1 MKTLITILVLF
12 LAVPVFAEPL
22 DLTDINKWEV
32 LNHEHPIQGI
42 CKVTVRHP
50 EVKVVQFYV
59 VSQNGRVLGY
69 RYFKDELFLYV
80 YEDGFVR
87 KPVPPE
93 SIQEIKDDI
102 NQYLPKPEPKP
113 EDRNDAL

>member
-1 MKTLITILVLF
+1 MKTLIVMLVLF
-12 LAVPVFAEPL
+12 LAVPVFASEL

-42 CKVTVRHP
+42 CKITVRHP

-59 VSQNGRVLGY
+59 LSQNGVVLGY
-69 RYFKDELFLYV
+69 YFIQNNELFLYI
-80 YEDGFVR
+80 YEETGFVR

-93 SIQEIKDDI
+93 SIQEIKDDL
-102 NQYLPKPEPKP
+102 NQYLPRTPKAS
-113 EDRNDAL
+113 DI